1 MTYLSGIFSK
11 VIDLYPKGLC
21 FQRGY
26 LIVWQGTVTI
36 PEHVRR
42 TVRMSI
48 TCRDP
53 PANDSYLVKIG
64 VLVSGFVCDVESIVE
79 VAYDVRKFSKEDNTF
94 IINNLLSYD
103 KLNDRYNNLKPKA
116 NETGLDAPY
125 LIGKERD
132 TLKLQVVII
141 PLCPLLSSV
150 EERFNSSQKNRVF

>member
-1 MTYLSGIFSK
+1 M
-11 VIDLYPKGLC
+11 
-21 FQRGY
+21 
-26 LIVWQGTVTI
+26 WQGTVTI
-36 PEHVRR
+36 PEQVSR

-79 VAYDVRKFSKEDNTF
+79 VAYDVCKFSKEDNTF

-103 KLNDRYNNLKPKA
+103 KLNDRYNTLRPKA
-116 NETGLDAPY
+116 NEACSDAPY

-141 PLCPLLSSV
+141 PLCPQLSSV
-150 EERFNSSQKNRVF
+150 EERFNSSLKNPIF